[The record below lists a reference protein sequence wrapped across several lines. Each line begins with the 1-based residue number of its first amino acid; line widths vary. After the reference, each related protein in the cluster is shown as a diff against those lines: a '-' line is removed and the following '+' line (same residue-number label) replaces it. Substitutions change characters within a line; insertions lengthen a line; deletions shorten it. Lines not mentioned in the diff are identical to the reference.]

1 MREKSIKMKKTIIR
15 NILSACVLFP
25 CLLSGQNIS
34 KQFIDPPREFSVM
47 PFWFWNDTLKADEI
61 VRQIKDFDEHGVYG
75 FVIHP
80 RMGLPSDMKFLS
92 PEMLGFMKIAIEEA
106 ERRDMKVVLYDEGS
120 YPSGSCEGQVVARNP
135 AHAARGLA
143 KIELKPGEELQ
154 LEKDWN
160 LVTISKSPGG
170 QRFAVVESPSNGHIR
185 GLHWIDEDKGKEDL
199 PPAGDILNPEAVTSF
214 IELVYDRFAVNFGRH
229 FGKTVIAV
237 FTDEPNPLGRGNKK
251 GMVPGNMK
259 LLPQI
264 NRILGYDFMPHFADL
279 WYEESPD
286 WAKHRADYHRAIAI
300 CLEENY
306 YERLSKWCVAHGIA
320 LTGHPAGSMDLGAQ
334 KYFQIPGQDL
344 VWRYVEPGE
353 KALNGGHSTMAK
365 NASSAM
371 VHLNRSR
378 NSNELYG
385 AYGHNLTYDE
395 MVWLAN
401 WCFVRGQN
409 LLFPHAFYYSV
420 RGARFNER
428 PPDVGPNAKWWND
441 YRPFADGCRR
451 LSWLNSDSRQVC
463 EIAILGDANWLPDKS
478 AKVFFQNQH
487 DFNYL
492 EMSHLAID
500 AVTDADGVH
509 LGEMNYKAVI
519 LDGLNN
525 LPEKVTPALHQLEEN
540 GRLIIY
546 EDSPFASLF
555 PKAILAKNPKALLIA
570 MENLAEPDLTLNPR
584 SDNIRYRH
592 VIKDAIHYYF
602 LFNEEETSVATEVKV
617 SVIGN
622 QYWLDEFNAEAKKV
636 QKGET
641 VKFEP
646 HELKILMVKE

>member
-1 MREKSIKMKKTIIR
+1 MIKMFQLIIR
-15 NILSACVLFP
+15 SIFLSCLLFSG
-25 CLLSGQNIS
+25 LLSGQSVS

-80 RMGLPSDMKFLS
+80 RMGLPMAMKFLS
-92 PEMLGFMKIAIEEA
+92 PEMLGLMKVAIEEA
-106 ERRDMKVVLYDEGS
+106 ERRNMKVILYDEGS

-143 KIELKPGEELQ
+143 KIDLKPGEEL
-154 LEKDWN
+154 LLVKNWN
-160 LVTISKSPGG
+160 LVTISKRTDG
-170 QRFAVVESPSNGHIR
+170 QRFAVVEGPSEGHIR
-185 GLHWIDEDKGKEDL
+185 GLHWTDEEKEKEDL
-199 PPAGDILNPEAVTSF
+199 PLAGDILNPEAVTSF
-214 IELVYDRFAVNFGRH
+214 IELVYDRFADNFKQH
-229 FGKTVIAV
+229 FGKTVIAI
-237 FTDEPNPLGRGNKK
+237 FTDEPNPLGRGSKK
-251 GMVPGNMK
+251 GMVPGNAK

-279 WYEESPD
+279 WYENSPD
-286 WAKHRADYHRAIAI
+286 WKKHRADYNRAVAI
-300 CLEENY
+300 CMEENY
-306 YERLSKWCVAHGIA
+306 YGRLSKWCESHGIA

-353 KALNGGHSTMAK
+353 KALNGEHSTMAK

-371 VHLNRSR
+371 VHLKRRR

-409 LLFPHAFYYSV
+409 LLYPHAFYYSV

-428 PPDVGPNAKWWND
+428 PPDVGPHAKWWDD
-441 YRPFADGCRR
+441 YKPYADACRR
-451 LSWLNSDSRQVC
+451 LSWLNTDSRQVC
-463 EIAILGDANWLPDKS
+463 DIAILGDANWLPDQA
-478 AKVFFQNQH
+478 AKVCFQNQH

-492 EMSHLAID
+492 ELNHLVSD
-500 AVTDADGVH
+500 AVTNAEGVH
-509 LGEMNYKAVI
+509 LAGMNYKTVI
-519 LDGLNN
+519 LDSLSN
-525 LPEKVTPALHQLEEN
+525 LPEKVIPELHKLEQN

-546 EDSPFASLF
+546 DDSRYASVF
-555 PKAILAKNPKALLIA
+555 PKAILAKNPKALLTEI
-570 MENLAEPDLTLNPR
+570 EKRRKPDLMLNP
-584 SDNIRYRH
+584 SSMNIRYRH
-592 VIKDAIHYYF
+592 VIKEGIHYYI
-602 LFNEEETSVATEVKV
+602 LFNEEGNSVTTKV
-617 SVIGN
+617 NIPIKGER
-622 QYWLDEFNAEAKKV
+622 YWLDENTALAKKTIND
-636 QKGET
+636 ELID
-641 VKFEP
+641 FEP

>member
-1 MREKSIKMKKTIIR
+1 MNLKFIQSIFLAYFI
-15 NILSACVLFP
+15 FP

-80 RMGLPSDMKFLS
+80 RMGLPSNMKFLS
-92 PEMLGFMKIAIEEA
+92 PEMLSLMKVAIEEA
-106 ERRDMKVVLYDEGS
+106 ERRNMKVILYDEGS

-143 KIELKPGEELQ
+143 KIDLNPGEELQ

-160 LVTISKSPGG
+160 LVTIGERPGG
-170 QRFAVVESPSNGHIR
+170 KRFAVVEGPSNGHIR
-185 GLHWIDEDKGKEDL
+185 GLHWIDEEKEKEDL

-214 IELVYDRFAVNFGRH
+214 IELVYDRFADNFSSH
-229 FGKTVIAV
+229 FGKTVIAI
-237 FTDEPNPLGRGNKK
+237 FTDEPNPLGRGNRK
-251 GMVPGNMK
+251 GMVPGNAK

-264 NRILGYDFMPHFADL
+264 NKILGYDFTPFFADL
-279 WYEESPD
+279 WFEDGAD
-286 WAKHRADYHRAIAI
+286 WEKHRTDYHRAIAI

-306 YERLSKWCVAHGIA
+306 YGRLSKWCAEHGIA

-353 KALNGGHSTMAK
+353 KALNGEHSTMAK

-371 VHLNRSR
+371 VHLNRRR

-409 LLFPHAFYYSV
+409 LLYPHAFYYSV

-428 PPDVGPNAKWWND
+428 PPDVGPNAKWWDN
-441 YRPFADGCRR
+441 YKPFADACRR
-451 LSWLNSDSRQVC
+451 LSWLNTDSRQVC
-463 EIAILGDANWLPDKS
+463 KIAILGDANWLPDQA
-478 AKVFFQNQH
+478 AKVCFQNQH

-492 EMSHLAID
+492 EINHLLSD

-509 LGEMNYKAVI
+509 IGGMNYNMVI

-525 LPEKVTPALHQLEEN
+525 LPEKVIPVLHQLEEN
-540 GRLIIY
+540 GRLIVY
-546 EDSPFASLF
+546 EDAPFTAVF
-555 PKAILAKNPKALLIA
+555 PKAIQAKNQKELLNAI
-570 MENLAEPDLTLNPR
+570 EKLFEPDLKLNP
-584 SDNIRYRH
+584 SSANIRYRH
-592 VIKDAIHYYF
+592 VVKEGIHYYI
-602 LFNEEETSVATEVKV
+602 LFNEEETSVTTEVKV
-617 SVIGN
+617 SVKGK
-622 QYWLDEFNAEAKKV
+622 QYWLDEFSAEARKV
-636 QKGET
+636 QKDKPVE
-641 VKFEP
+641 FEP
-646 HELKILMVKE
+646 HELKIMMVKE

>member
-1 MREKSIKMKKTIIR
+1 MNQLIIR
-15 NILSACVLFP
+15 IILVASLSFP
-25 CLLSGQNIS
+25 CLLSGQPIS
-34 KQFIDPPREFSVM
+34 KNFTDPPREFSVM

-80 RMGLPSDMKFLS
+80 RMGLPAGMKFLS
-92 PEMLGFMKIAIEEA
+92 PEMLRLMKVAIEEA
-106 ERRDMKVVLYDEGS
+106 ERRKMKVILYDEGS

-135 AHAARGLA
+135 AHAARGLT
-143 KIELKPGEELQ
+143 KIDLNPGEDPK
-154 LEKDWN
+154 LEKGWN
-160 LVTISKSPGG
+160 LVSIGKRTDG
-170 QRFAVVESPSNGHIR
+170 QRFAVVETPSEGHIR
-185 GLHWIDEDKGKEDL
+185 GLHWTDEEKGKEDL

-214 IELVYDRFAVNFGRH
+214 IELVYDRFAANFGTH

-237 FTDEPNPLGRGNKK
+237 FTDEPNPLGRGNKR
-251 GMVPGNMK
+251 GMVPGNAK

-264 NRILGYDFMPHFADL
+264 NKILGYDFTPYFADL
-279 WYEESPD
+279 WFEDGKD

-300 CLEENY
+300 SLEENY
-306 YERLSKWCVAHGIA
+306 YGRLSKWCEEKGIA

-353 KALNGGHSTMAK
+353 KALNGEHSTMAK

-371 VHLNRSR
+371 VHLNRRR

-409 LLFPHAFYYSV
+409 LLYPHAFYYSI

-428 PPDVGPNAKWWND
+428 PPDVGPHAKWWD
-441 YRPFADGCRR
+441 AYKPFADGCRR

-463 EIAILGDANWLPDKS
+463 NIAILGDANWLPDQS
-478 AKVFFQNQH
+478 AKVCFQNQH

-492 EMSHLAID
+492 DMSHLVHD
-500 AVTDADGVH
+500 AVTDAAGLH
-509 LGEMNYKAVI
+509 LSGMNYSAVI
-519 LDGLNN
+519 LDGLKNIPAN
-525 LPEKVTPALHQLEEN
+525 AMPALHQLEES
-540 GRLIIY
+540 GRLIVY
-546 EDSPFASLF
+546 TDTPLASAF
-555 PKAILAKNPKALLIA
+555 PKATMAKNPIALLTA
-570 MENLAEPDLTLNPR
+570 LEKLVEPDLGLNPR
-584 SDNIRYRH
+584 SENIRYRH
-592 VIKDAIHYYF
+592 VIKEGIHYYM
-602 LFNEEETSVATEVKV
+602 LFNEEATSVTTKV
-617 SVIGN
+617 QVPLKGR
-622 QYWLDEFNAEAKKV
+622 QYWLDATTATAKKV
-636 QKGET
+636 AKDEPVEFQ
-641 VKFEP
+641 P
-646 HELKILMVKE
+646 HELKILMVVE